1 MRGDPRPKV
10 VEVLSIDSSAA
21 APTFRY
27 QKARPGQRTTPEA
40 GTVSLWRADK
50 GCGFIARDG
59 GGSDAFFRVSWLKRQ
74 RVFRPSQGQ
83 RVVMDV
89 VEGRKGPK
97 ATNIR
102 LILPASRQEDQNNE

>member
-1 MRGDPRPKV
+1 
-10 VEVLSIDSSAA
+10 
-21 APTFRY
+21 
-27 QKARPGQRTTPEA
+27 
-40 GTVSLWRADK
+40 VSLWRADK

-59 GGSDAFFRVSWLKRQ
+59 GGSDAFFRVSWLRQ
-74 RVFRPSQGQ
+74 RVFRPSEGQ